1 MGFDSWD
8 LYNVGEQNLYP
19 GPVDNSGLF
28 SGKTSILKGLFP
40 LEKKRNTFV
49 CVSACG
55 FTRASLYIYY
65 TRQIVRK
72 GRKGKSHMA
81 AK

>member
-28 SGKTSILKGLFP
+28 SGKTSIRLKKKKKEEEEIFP
-40 LEKKRNTFV
+40 LERVGRVLQKFILP
-49 CVSACG
+49 
-55 FTRASLYIYY
+55 ASLLVHPCTYPHY
-65 TRQIVRK
+65 TK
-72 GRKGKSHMA
+72 
-81 AK
+81 